1 MKAEKKARAIIR
13 KMKAKKDDK
22 NETDF
27 SGVDSD
33 SLKGENNPKKDAQ
46 LEEDEDP
53 SVYSNASFY
62 GPIFLNI
69 EN

>member
-33 SLKGENNPKKDAQ
+33 SLKDENNPKKDAQ

-53 SVYSNASFY
+53 SV
-62 GPIFLNI
+62 
-69 EN
+69 

>member
-22 NETDF
+22 NVTDF
-27 SGVDSD
+27 SGFDSD
-33 SLKGENNPKKDAQ
+33 SLKDENNPKKDAQ

-53 SVYSNASFY
+53 NV
-62 GPIFLNI
+62 
-69 EN
+69 